1 MTKAAFITNCPGH
14 IDYVYGFGRRK
25 KLEAMADFIPGV
37 LTEKDILDRKNEI
50 RDVEV
55 LFSTW
60 GMFSPSGEMFDA
72 MPKLKVLFYGAG
84 ATNSFAPAFLDRG
97 VAVSSAW
104 MANAIPVAQFAA
116 AQILLGLKGY
126 YLNTRMTKSYAAW
139 CDPKW
144 RQAPCIFEERVV
156 LIGAGAIATKV
167 SEMLSG
173 MNLDIVVIPS
183 RKERRTMSIEEGFCT
198 GFVVSNH
205 LPNREDNKK
214 VITEEHFR
222 SMRYGATFINTG
234 RGAQIDE
241 AGMIRALKDRPDLTA
256 LLDVTWPE
264 PPEDGSELYTLPNVQ
279 LSSHIAGS
287 LNNEVVRMADYMID
301 EYSRYTRG
309 ESLKYGVTREMLG

>member
-1 MTKAAFITNCPGH
+1 MTKAAFITNFPGNV
-14 IDYVYGFGRRK
+14 DYVYGFGRRA
-25 KLEAMADFIPGV
+25 KLEGMADFIPGV
-37 LTEKDILDRKNEI
+37 VTEKDFMSRKDELK
-50 RDVEV
+50 DVEV

-60 GMFSPSGEMFDA
+60 GMFSPTEEMFAA
-72 MPKLKVLFYGAG
+72 MPKLKALFYGAG
-84 ATNSFAPAFLDRG
+84 ATNHFAPAFL
-97 VAVSSAW
+97 AHNIKVSSAW
-104 MANAIPVAQFAA
+104 IANAIPVAQFAA

-126 YLNTRMTKSYAAW
+126 FLNTRNMKSKEAW
-139 CDPKW
+139 CDPQW
-144 RQAPCIFEERVV
+144 RKAPCIFEERVV
-156 LIGAGAIATKV
+156 LIGAGAISTKLV
-167 SEMLSG
+167 EMLSG

-183 RKERRTMSIEEGFCT
+183 RKERRTMSLEEGFRT

-205 LPNREDNKK
+205 LPNRDDNKN

-264 PPEDGSELYTLPNVQ
+264 PPENGSELYTLPNVQ

-287 LNNEVVRMADYMID
+287 MNNEVVRMADYMID
-301 EYSRYTRG
+301 EFNRFSRG
-309 ESLKYGVTREMLG
+309 ENLKYAITEDMLK